1 METIHEINESSLQ
14 ACPGCVVTRV
24 IDNTCSCVSSILTA
38 PRRPYPWP
46 NVESQEVFLQSTSDG
61 HFSSFQDEE
70 LDDRRMDDEPGDS
83 LRSLSMLRFS
93 REGDG
98 VRAAAADEGK

>member
-1 METIHEINESSLQ
+1 M
-14 ACPGCVVTRV
+14 
-24 IDNTCSCVSSILTA
+24 
-38 PRRPYPWP
+38 
-46 NVESQEVFLQSTSDG
+46 FLQSTSDG